1 MIESSAFVG
10 CQEIRILRRERPR
23 PMLNLSVGQPGG
35 NGPLHQE
42 FHLDEVLA
50 DLGGADCGDKTEIR
64 SRRFVLQRVFG
75 RGSEP

>member
-1 MIESSAFVG
+1 
-10 CQEIRILRRERPR
+10 
-23 PMLNLSVGQPGG
+23 MLNLSVGQPGG

-75 RGSEP
+75 RGGLSLDISMNPKDFRKTFIVACAV